1 MNIKETFFQAYD
13 SLRANKLRSS
23 LTLLALVVGVFSVI
37 VSTTAVAVLDNFF
50 QNTMSIMG
58 GDVINISRTP
68 SVQIGDGDRR
78 SLRNRQRI
86 TFDTAEELQERL
98 KLARGISPDETFDFT
113 KVLYGDEETEPT
125 VRVVGSNE
133 YYLDNNAYELRDGR
147 NLNPEDIE
155 YSRPFAILGH
165 DVQED
170 LFQTE
175 YPLGKDIRISGQQYR
190 VIGLL
195 DEKGSIFGQSL
206 DNIVI
211 IPYTTA
217 LNIYGGNRN
226 IDIQAK
232 APAMEFLDAAMDEI
246 TGVMRVIRKVAPG
259 MENDFEIETN
269 DSLAGTFDQFT
280 FILYA
285 VGFIIGG
292 ITLFGA
298 GIGVMNIMLVSVTER
313 TREIGIRKAV
323 GATRKAIVSQFL
335 MEAIF
340 ICQLGGLIGIA
351 LGILAGNGM
360 AIWIE
365 TEPVIP
371 IWAVTMGFFGMLVI
385 GIVFGVYPAFKAAQ
399 LDPIES
405 LRYE

>member
-1 MNIKETFFQAYD
+1 MNLKEVFFQAFD
-13 SLRANKLRSS
+13 SLRVNKLRSS

-86 TFDTAEELQERL
+86 TFETSEELQERL
-98 KLARGISPDETFDFT
+98 KLAKNISPDETFDYT
-113 KVLYGDEETEPT
+113 KVIYGDEETEPT
-125 VRVVGSNE
+125 VRIIGSNE
-133 YYLDNNAYELRDGR
+133 YYLDNNAYELQDGR
-147 NLNPEDIE
+147 NLNSEDVQ
-155 YSRPFAILGH
+155 YARPFAILGH
-165 DVQED
+165 DIQKD

-175 YPLGKDIRISGQQYR
+175 YPLGKNIRIAGQQYR
-190 VIGLL
+190 VVGLL
-195 DEKGSIFGQSL
+195 QEKGSIFGQSL
-206 DNIVI
+206 DNVVI

-217 LNIYGGNRN
+217 LNVYGGDRN

-232 APAMEFLDAAMDEI
+232 APSMEYLDAAMDEI
-246 TGVMRVIRKVAPG
+246 TGIMRVIRKVAPG

-285 VGFIIGG
+285 VGLIIGG

-360 AIWIE
+360 AVWIE

-371 IWAVTMGFFGMLVI
+371 IWAVTLGFFGMLII
-385 GIVFGVYPAFKAAQ
+385 GIVFGVYPAFKAAR

>member
-1 MNIKETFFQAYD
+1 MNLKEVFFQAFD
-13 SLRANKLRSS
+13 SLRVNKLRSS

-50 QNTMSIMG
+50 QNTMSVMG

-86 TFDTAEELQERL
+86 TFETSEELQERL
-98 KLARGISPDETFDFT
+98 KLAKNISPDETFDYT
-113 KVLYGDEETEPT
+113 KVIYGDEETEPT
-125 VRVVGSNE
+125 VRIIGSNE
-133 YYLDNNAYELRDGR
+133 YYLDNNAYELQDGR
-147 NLNPEDIE
+147 NLNSEDVQ
-155 YSRPFAILGH
+155 YARPFAILGH
-165 DVQED
+165 DIQKD

-175 YPLGKDIRISGQQYR
+175 YPLGKNIRIAGQQYR
-190 VIGLL
+190 VVGLL
-195 DEKGSIFGQSL
+195 QEKGSIFGQSL
-206 DNIVI
+206 DNVVI

-217 LNIYGGNRN
+217 LNVYGGDRN

-232 APAMEFLDAAMDEI
+232 APSMEYLDAAMDEI
-246 TGVMRVIRKVAPG
+246 TGIMRVIRKVAPG

-285 VGFIIGG
+285 VGLIIGG

-360 AIWIE
+360 AVWIE

-371 IWAVTMGFFGMLVI
+371 IWAVTLGFFGMLII
-385 GIVFGVYPAFKAAQ
+385 GIVFGVYPAFKAAR

>member
-1 MNIKETFFQAYD
+1 MNFKEVFFQAFD
-13 SLRANKLRSS
+13 SLWANKLRSS

-50 QNTMSIMG
+50 QNTMSLMG
-58 GDVINISRTP
+58 GDVINVSRTP
-68 SVQIGDGDRR
+68 SVQMGDGDSRN
-78 SLRNRQRI
+78 LRNRQRI
-86 TFDTAEELQERL
+86 SFETAEQLQERL
-98 KLARGISPDETFDFT
+98 KLAGEISPDEVFDFT
-113 KVLYGDEETEPT
+113 KVVYGNQETEPT
-125 VRVVGSNE
+125 VRIVGSNE
-133 YYLDNNAYELRDGR
+133 FYLNNNAYELNDGR
-147 NLNPEDIE
+147 NFNSEDIN
-155 YSRPFAILGH
+155 YSRQFALIGSE
-165 DVQED
+165 VRED
-170 LFQTE
+170 LFQAE
-175 YPLGKDIRISGQQYR
+175 YPLGKNVRIAGHQYR
-190 VIGLL
+190 IIGILG
-195 DEKGSIFGQSL
+195 EKGSIFGQSL
-206 DNIVI
+206 DNVVI

-232 APAMEFLDAAMDEI
+232 APAIEFLEAAMDEI

-280 FILYA
+280 YILYA
-285 VGFIIGG
+285 VGIIIGG

-323 GATRKAIVSQFL
+323 GATRKAIISQFL

-340 ICQLGGLIGIA
+340 ICQLGGIIGIA
-351 LGILAGNGM
+351 LGILTGNGM
-360 AIWIE
+360 AVWIE

-371 IWAVTMGFFGMLVI
+371 IWAVTMGFFGMLII
-385 GIVFGVYPAFKAAQ
+385 GLVFGVYPAYKAAQ